1 MPMPDNEAVDSNE
14 SGSDIDPGRR
24 AALVKSLKTAA
35 YMAPATLMA
44 LTMQA
49 HATSADG

>member
-1 MPMPDNEAVDSNE
+1 MPVPDNEAVDNTE

-49 HATSADG
+49 HAASTDG